1 MAVPL
6 VIQTISMHKINVY
19 SLVSAES
26 ESVLVFAQEF
36 VLAFVEDAVDVAVA
50 VDALVDVEAAA
61 DAVAVLAVA
70 EVAVDAVVVAA
81 DMADKWAIFI

>member
-1 MAVPL
+1 
-6 VIQTISMHKINVY
+6 MHKINVY

-26 ESVLVFAQEF
+26 VSVLVFAQEF

-50 VDALVDVEAAA
+50 AVVLVDVEAAA

-81 DMADKWAIFI
+81 DMADKRAIFI